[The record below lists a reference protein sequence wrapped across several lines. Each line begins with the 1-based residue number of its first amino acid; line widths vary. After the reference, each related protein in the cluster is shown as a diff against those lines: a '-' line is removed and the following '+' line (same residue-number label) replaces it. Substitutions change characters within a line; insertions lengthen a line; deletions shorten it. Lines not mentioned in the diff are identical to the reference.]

1 MLLLQAEDSRD
12 LQDWME
18 VLNNAITFAIQGQA
32 TSPDREMTP
41 GMIASGDRSTH
52 EASLNSSGVSS
63 PPAGA
68 DGAPV

>member
-12 LQDWME
+12 LRDWME

-41 GMIASGDRSTH
+41 GMLAGGDTPTADTSM
-52 EASLNSSGVSS
+52 NSSTPSGE
-63 PPAGA
+63 G
-68 DGAPV
+68 GPV